1 MNRFRRV
8 LFTSCASLLFMSC
21 GGGGGGSNLPQASAP
36 APPSPTAPQTDNL
49 YLRMIHGKLPI
60 STTATTPTYQAYFLI
75 PIAFEEQAP
84 ILFTLNSPQLIDY
97 RFLRLGPTNVIVA
110 AQLRSGPTT
119 LDWESWVI
127 VKAQDISNRPTSV
140 PLSAY
145 ASLTPDLQALLQP
158 TDCVQVQDPYV
169 QSYARNIAGDASD
182 LWSLTDKV
190 ARACGSIPYDFKRNP
205 ASFDAFYALNWDN
218 SCTGHAHAGAAMLR
232 AKGVPTRILL
242 NMPTWTD
249 QAYDQHWIIQYWV
262 PGYRWIRMETTAGQ
276 NRVGPENEI
285 VSLVCAPE
293 DEFPRFFTNGIEGYW
308 HTSDPTIPISEPNWA
323 AAHTGS
329 DIQTLPIGQSLASQA
344 VAAAASVFQAE
355 VDHLGRCPGTA
366 ATQAFQSAQA
376 LQKQALAQLRAQD
389 AVGCI
394 ASLNQAKAGIEA
406 IPLNPEAQVFFEDF
420 EQGAGG
426 WTHGGAQDSW
436 QLGTPVAGGKPGNA
450 HSGQQCMG
458 NGFSS
463 GYPNHADS
471 WLLSPPMDLTGLNS
485 ATLAFWVYDWIA
497 NPNTYYLQDPLWVE
511 ISTDGGQTFKP
522 ICSKMGGVNG
532 DSAIPAVGGWA
543 HIHLDLTPFV
553 GNAQARI
560 RFRFQSNS
568 GLTVPGCYLDDIE
581 VTGRP
586 H

>member
-1 MNRFRRV
+1 MNKFRQA
-8 LFTSCASLLFMSC
+8 LFASCVSLLLLAC
-21 GGGGGGSNLPQASAP
+21 GGGGSSASQ
-36 APPSPTAPQTDNL
+36 SPTYTPPPPGPPKTDNL

-60 STTATTPTYQAYFLI
+60 STSATTPTYQAYFLI

-84 ILFTLNSPQLIDY
+84 ILFTLDSPNLIDY

-127 VKAQDISNRPTSV
+127 VKDQDLSDKPTSM
-140 PLSAY
+140 PLSAF
-145 ASLTPDLQALLQP
+145 ANLTPDLKAFLQP

-169 QSYARNIAGDASD
+169 QSFAKQVASDASD

-190 ARACGSIPYDFKRNP
+190 ARACRRIPDDFKRNP
-205 ASFDAFYALNWDN
+205 ASFDAFYALNWGN

-232 AKGVPTRILL
+232 ADGVPTRILL
-242 NMPTWTD
+242 NMPTWD
-249 QAYDQHWIIQYWV
+249 KNAYDQHWIVQYWV
-262 PGYRWIRMETTAGQ
+262 PGYRWIRMETTSGQ
-276 NRVGPENEI
+276 DQVGPEDEL

-308 HTSDPTIPISEPNWA
+308 HTSDPGIPLIEPNWA
-323 AAHTGS
+323 GAHTGTP
-329 DIQTLPIGQSLASQA
+329 IQTLPIGKDLASQA
-344 VAAAASVFQAE
+344 VAAAASVFQTE
-355 VDHLGRCPGTA
+355 VDHIGRCPGVTA
-366 ATQAFQSAQA
+366 SQAFQSAQN
-376 LQKQALAQLRAQD
+376 LQKQALTQLRAQD
-389 AVGCI
+389 VQGCI
-394 ASLNQAKAGIEA
+394 ATLTQAKAEFET
-406 IPLNPEAQVFFEDF
+406 IPLNPEFQVYFEDF

-426 WTHGGAQDSW
+426 WTHGGTQDSW
-436 QLGTPVAGGKPGNA
+436 QLGSPMVGGKPGKA

-458 NGFSS
+458 NGFNG

-471 WLLSPPMDLTGLNS
+471 WLLSPSVDLTSLNS
-485 ATLAFWVYDWIA
+485 ATLSFWVYDWVA
-497 NPNTYYLQDPLWVE
+497 NPNAYNLQDPLWVE
-511 ISTDGGQTFKP
+511 LSTDDGQTFKP

-532 DSAIPAVGGWA
+532 DSTIPSVGGWA

-553 GNAQARI
+553 GNARVRI

-568 GLTVPGCYLDDIE
+568 GLTMPGCYLDDIE
-581 VTGRP
+581 VVGRP